1 MTIRTFM
8 PGDETAQV
16 GIYNEAAAELPKF
29 KPATLDEIRRRC
41 LSPEFDPS
49 GRLFGVAGNR
59 PVAYLN
65 VHTSGRIG
73 YPWCRKGHEGFAER
87 LLEHALELLRQRR
100 MPCAWTAYR
109 SEWGPQRDFFQT
121 HGFRPVREIIN
132 YVMDMVEMPTP
143 AAKVGIAISPLTLED
158 LPSLLTM
165 TPNVLRARTEVEL
178 REHLLHNPWFPP
190 DSVFVLRH
198 RSDNLP
204 RAVAVLVN
212 NPTYAHPKQ
221 VDSGMPCF
229 RLGSFGSEG
238 LPAKRINGLFSLLVS
253 EGRDVGPLGL
263 DLLGHASLL
272 LQDSDIECFGAQV
285 ASDVPHLA
293 RFYKQY
299 FRRQG
304 SFPVFERAL

>member
-1 MTIRTFM
+1 MIIRTFK
-8 PGDETAQV
+8 PGDESAQV

-41 LSPEFDPS
+41 LSPEFDPA
-49 GRLFGVAGNR
+49 GRLFGVAGDR

-65 VHTSGRIG
+65 VHASGRVG
-73 YPWCRKGHEGFAER
+73 YPWCRKGSEAFAER
-87 LLEHALELLRQRR
+87 LLEHGLELLRRR
-100 MPCAWTAYR
+100 GLPCAWTAYR
-109 SEWGPQRDFFQT
+109 SEWGAQRDFFQT

-143 AAKVGIAISPLTLED
+143 AAKVGIAISPLTLDD
-158 LPSLLTM
+158 LPTLLSM
-165 TPNVLRARTEVEL
+165 TPNVLRAHTEVEL

-190 DSVFVLRH
+190 DSVFALRN

-204 RAVAVLVN
+204 RAVAVLIN
-212 NPTYAHPKQ
+212 NSTYAHPKQ

-238 LPAKRINGLFSLLVS
+238 LPAKRINGLFSLLVA

-263 DLLGHASLL
+263 DLLGHASVL
-272 LQDSDIECFGAQV
+272 LQETDLECFGAQV
-285 ASDVPHLA
+285 ASDMPHLA

-304 SFPVFERAL
+304 SFPIFERAL